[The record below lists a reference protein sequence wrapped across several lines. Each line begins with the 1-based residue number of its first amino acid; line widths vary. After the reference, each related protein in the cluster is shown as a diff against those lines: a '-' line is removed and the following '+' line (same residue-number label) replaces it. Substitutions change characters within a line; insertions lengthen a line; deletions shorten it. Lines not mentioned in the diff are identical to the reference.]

1 MMSLA
6 IYSEVERMIA
16 RGEQIKRNPRKK
28 GNFGITGTKKQLQ
41 MQPNING
48 DPDRSFIRQLWI
60 WRRMKVC
67 RSLRK

>member
-28 GNFGITGTKKQLQ
+28 GNFGITGTKKAAPDPPKEQHQKQLLPAQ
-41 MQPNING
+41 KAEAKEPPKKQG
-48 DPDRSFIRQLWI
+48 FLA
-60 WRRMKVC
+60 
-67 RSLRK
+67 

>member
-28 GNFGITGTKKQLQ
+28 GNFGITGTKKAA
-41 MQPNING
+41 
-48 DPDRSFIRQLWI
+48 PDAAKYQWGSRQKFYKTTVDLEENEG
-60 WRRMKVC
+60 
-67 RSLRK
+67 L

>member
-28 GNFGITGTKKQLQ
+28 GNFGITGTKKAA
-41 MQPNING
+41 
-48 DPDRSFIRQLWI
+48 PDAA
-60 WRRMKVC
+60 KY
-67 RSLRK
+67 